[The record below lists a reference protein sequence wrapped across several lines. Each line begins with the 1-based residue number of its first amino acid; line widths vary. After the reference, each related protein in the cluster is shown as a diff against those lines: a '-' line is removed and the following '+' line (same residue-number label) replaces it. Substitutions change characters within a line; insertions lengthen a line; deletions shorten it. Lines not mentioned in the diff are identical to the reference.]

1 MSDHSSKVDS
11 GPAQQAPETER
22 RGAPRFPSDQEV
34 LCRPAIT
41 GADTALMVQVK
52 DVSESGLGLLTEKRF
67 EPGTV
72 VVLWLDAAAPRPVY
86 VLARVVRVAPRSGR
100 MWDVGCVFFGELS
113 AEELDAFRAAR
124 TTPDKA
130 ERRAWVRPSPN
141 VLAVSCRDAAGRL
154 GQAAAE
160 IWDLSPASIGLLVPS
175 AVEVGT
181 HLKIDLPPLDEQP
194 PRTAV
199 VRVVK
204 REDWTDGRWLLDCAI
219 SASE

>member
-1 MSDHSSKVDS
+1 MSEQCSRVDS
-11 GPAQQAPETER
+11 GPAQQVPETER
-22 RGAPRFPSDQEV
+22 RGAPRFPSDQDV
-34 LCRPAIT
+34 LCHPAIT

-52 DVSESGLGLLTEKRF
+52 NVSESGLGLLTEKRF

-86 VLARVVRVAPRSGR
+86 VLARVVRVAPQSGR

-113 AEELDAFRAAR
+113 AEELDAFRTVR
-124 TTPDKA
+124 TAPDRA

-141 VLAVSCRDAAGRL
+141 VLAVSCRDSAGRL
-154 GQAAAE
+154 CQTSAE
-160 IWDLSPASIGLLVPS
+160 IWDLSPASIGLLFPS

-181 HLKIDLPPLDEQP
+181 HLKVDLPSQDEQP

-199 VRVVK
+199 VRVVN
-204 REDWTDGRWLLDCAI
+204 REGWADGRWLLDCVI
-219 SASE
+219 PASE